1 MCPILKAR
9 HYSDAGA
16 GTNLAIFKRGH
27 FSTRKPELFYKLLLK
42 STYFDSLKNLSFNF
56 SGRRRKGIKST
67 KLSANTLTSFD
78 NTRKWQK
85 VGQIMNLQFAIDRDE
100 INQGKFGGHC
110 SSLRQVNKADWR
122 LNCAFVIPVGA
133 GDGFG
138 QNQISFQSTFL
149 EAEYQKAFNT
159 FSFYQEPTYF
169 WQTDGF

>member
-1 MCPILKAR
+1 MLE
-9 HYSDAGA
+9 S
-16 GTNLAIFKRGH
+16 
-27 FSTRKPELFYKLLLK
+27 FYKLLLK

-56 SGRRRKGIKST
+56 SGRRRSRRKGIKST

-85 VGQIMNLQFAIDRDE
+85 VGQIMNLQFAIDTQDRDE

-133 GDGFG
+133 GAGFG
-138 QNQISFQSTFL
+138 QISFQSTNQGLFRGGISKSSQYFL
-149 EAEYQKAFNT
+149 LLSGT
-159 FSFYQEPTYF
+159 HLLLS
-169 WQTDGF
+169 D